1 MQGVLFL
8 DMCINWTCLIERNV
22 PFKPERRGQT
32 FTFDNKYSLFD
43 SFLSNN
49 VFCMSLK
56 VPSVWL
62 LLVYTDGGVTLL
74 RETTPSS
81 LTASRFKYNT

>member
-8 DMCINWTCLIERNV
+8 DMRINGTCLIERNV
-22 PFKPERRGQT
+22 PFKPGKRGRT

-43 SFLSNN
+43 SFLSN

-56 VPSVWL
+56 VSSVWL
-62 LLVYTDGGVTLL
+62 LQVYTDGGVTLL